1 MPVAGDTLRYSY
13 ALAIDASTAITTTG
27 PNITWNF
34 DTLTPISQAV
44 DAYKHAL
51 QVSPA
56 YAIISL
62 SAYGYKIA
70 DSLPGASTLPL
81 SISEL
86 YNFFNK
92 KTNPSRFVAEAFA
105 AKVAGTPVPVNYSD
119 EDEIYFFPLDY
130 GDEDSS
136 TYRLSHSF
144 ASIGSFVQEGNR
156 KTTVDAH
163 GTITTPHFTTP
174 QSCIRVRSVLN
185 EVDTFTFGTTVTP
198 IARTQIDYKWLV
210 QGEHYPALWIT
221 TTVVGGQEVIN
232 AIRFRDNYR
241 TSLGVA
247 DIASSFHE
255 LTAFPNPAT
264 SDIVTLNI
272 PASWK
277 QYSVEVFDAA
287 GRLSLSVQNSPKLNV
302 SNLANGHYIVRV
314 TSGDHIGYVRMIR

>member
-13 ALAIDASTAITTTG
+13 ALAIDASTVITTTG

-198 IARTQIDYKWLV
+198 ISRTQVDYKWLV

-221 TTVVGGQEVIN
+221 TTVVGGQEVMN

-264 SDIVTLNI
+264 SDNVTLNI

-314 TSGDHIGYVRMIR
+314 TSGDHIGYVRMVK